1 MTRSGKVRRVPTV
14 LQMEPNE
21 AGAAA
26 LAMVLGAYGRFVP
39 MEEMRGACGV
49 TRDGVKPEYLLRAAR
64 AYGLEA
70 ELREIPAAEALR
82 LEPPFIAPIDF
93 GRYVVVEGLR
103 SGRVHLRDPETGP
116 RVLPWKE
123 FEQVYDGLALRF
135 RPSPTFTTAGQPWS
149 FSRGLG
155 TRLAGGRMALVYVVL
170 AGLFLV
176 VPGLAIPTFSKIFVD
191 EILVGGLDRWLAP
204 LLLAMGL
211 TALLHGALNWLQ
223 KFYLLRLETKLA
235 LSLSA
240 RFFDH
245 VFRLPIEFFQ
255 RRYGGEIVSRVMI
268 NDQVAQLLSR
278 ELAVTALAAVMIVFY
293 ALLMLRYDVVL
304 TLAGI
309 AVVTFNLF
317 VLRLFSRRRTDLVH
331 RLLQDQGKSL
341 ATAMTGLQMIETLK
355 ANGAESEFFSQWV
368 GYQAKV
374 KNAEQELGAAS
385 QALAVIPPLLT
396 GLNNVLVLALG
407 ALRIMEGEMSVGG
420 LVAFQSLMF
429 SFVGPFNQLV
439 GLGARLQELKSGIW
453 RLDDVL
459 AAATDPGLEHPAE
472 GGPETAPGAA
482 PEAGKLSGEVELN
495 NLTFGY
501 NRMEPPLIDRFS
513 LTLRP
518 GSRVALVG
526 RSGSGKSTVAKLVTG
541 LYRPWSGSIRFDG
554 RPAAEIPRAVRTHSI
569 ALVDQDIFMFEGTI
583 RDNLTLWDQT
593 VPAADLV
600 QAGLDACIHEDI
612 AERPGGYDSKV
623 AEGCGNFSGGQRQRL
638 EIARA
643 LVNRPAILVLDEAT
657 SALDAHTE
665 KRVDENLRRR
675 GLTCL
680 IVAHRLSTIRDCDEI
695 IVLEHGRVVERGTHE
710 TMKNAGGP
718 YAALI
723 AAE

>member
-1 MTRSGKVRRVPTV
+1 MTPSGKVRRVPTV

-64 AYGLEA
+64 AYGLQA
-70 ELREIPAAEALR
+70 ELHEIPAAEALQ

-123 FEQVYDGLALRF
+123 FEQVYDGLALSF
-135 RPSPTFTTAGQPWS
+135 QPSPAFAAAGQPWR

-155 TRLAGGRMALVYVVL
+155 SRLAGGRMALVYVVL

-211 TALLHGALNWLQ
+211 TALLHGALSWLQ

-245 VFRLPIEFFQ
+245 VFRLPIEFF
-255 RRYGGEIVSRVMI
+255 RRRFGGEIVSRVMI

-341 ATAMTGLQMIETLK
+341 ATAMTGLQLIETLK

-429 SFVGPFNQLV
+429 SLVGPFNQLV

-459 AAATDPGLEHPAE
+459 AAAIDPGMEPHPATTA
-472 GGPETAPGAA
+472 GPAPGAA
-482 PEAGKLSGEVELN
+482 PEAGKLSGEVELS

-554 RPAAEIPRAVRTHSI
+554 RPAAEIPRAVLTHSI

-643 LVNRPAILVLDEAT
+643 LVNRPSILVLDEAT

-695 IVLEHGRVVERGTHE
+695 IVLDHGQVVERGTHE

-723 AAE
+723 AAQ